1 MAKNFIDKFSIPT
14 SSKHFSSGLFQN
26 YLEFIPAKK
35 YIKYFSDSTWID
47 LWKSNG
53 MPEKNIENITK
64 SDSNFAPTFI
74 DQNVL
79 HGINFNKNSLIIN
92 IYILKNSKYI
102 FFTH

>member
-1 MAKNFIDKFSIPT
+1 MS
-14 SSKHFSSGLFQN
+14 Q
-26 YLEFIPAKK
+26 E
-35 YIKYFSDSTWID
+35 
-47 LWKSNG
+47 
-53 MPEKNIENITK
+53 NIENITK
-64 SDSNFAPTFI
+64 SYSNFVPIFI